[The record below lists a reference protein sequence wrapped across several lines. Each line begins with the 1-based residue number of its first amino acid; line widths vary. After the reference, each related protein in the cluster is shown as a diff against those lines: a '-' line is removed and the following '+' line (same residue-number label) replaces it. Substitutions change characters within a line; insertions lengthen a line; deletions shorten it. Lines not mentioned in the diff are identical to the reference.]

1 MTSLP
6 LSDEPTTPGD
16 DGTPPDSDWIQIDI
30 DRGSLIGLLL
40 LNTFLT
46 VITLGIYRFWARTKV
61 RRRLW
66 SAITLRGDRFA
77 YTGTGKELFVGFLV
91 ALVVLLPFMGVV
103 VLLNSLIPPTAFLQH
118 LAMQVAIGLGAGLLG
133 LMALYF
139 ARRYLL
145 TRTQWRGIHGGQD
158 KALGQFMSVHLK
170 AYIPS
175 LLTGGLIQPWADA
188 KTYNYRQSISWFGT
202 ARFGAA
208 AKPDALWHIWI
219 PAWLL
224 LVVGYAT
231 MIILTLPLT
240 EWTEAAQA
248 AQASGLAPP
257 PRPDINLPGIFACF
271 GAVVIGLGLWFAYTV
286 RRTVVFLGA
295 TWLDDMRF
303 NLPVGWRQVV
313 HVPIMAF
320 VFSVVSYLVIIGAA
334 AVVGAIFGK
343 SLNIAAFVVVLTFV
357 MLALINILSVGWVQV
372 EMLRIIGLHLRLH
385 NIGVLDDILNRG
397 QPAPTRGEGLADA
410 IGDIGIGG

>member
-6 LSDEPTTPGD
+6 LSDEPATPGS
-16 DGTPPDSDWIQIDI
+16 DGTPPRSDWLQVDI

-46 VITLGIYRFWARTKV
+46 VITLGIYRFWGRTKV
-61 RRRLW
+61 RQRLW
-66 SAITLRGDRFA
+66 SAVTLRGDRFA

-91 ALVVLLPFMGVV
+91 ALVVLLPFMGIV
-103 VLLNSLIPPTAFLQH
+103 VLLNSLIPPTAFLQQ
-118 LAMQVAIGLGAGLLG
+118 LATQVAIGLGAGLLG

-158 KALGQFMSVHLK
+158 QVLGPYMAVHLK

-231 MIILTLPLT
+231 MIALTLPLT

-248 AQASGLAPP
+248 AQAGGLAPP
-257 PRPDINLPGIFACF
+257 PQPDINLPGIFACF
-271 GAVVIGLGLWFAYTV
+271 GAIVVGLGLWFAYTV
-286 RRTVVFLGA
+286 RRTVLFLGA
-295 TWLDDMRF
+295 TWLDDMRLD
-303 NLPVGWRQVV
+303 LPVGWRQVV

-334 AVVGAIFGK
+334 GVVGAIFGK

-385 NIGVLDDILNRG
+385 NVGVLDDILNRG

>member
-6 LSDEPTTPGD
+6 LSDEPTAPGS
-16 DGTPPDSDWIQIDI
+16 DGTPPDSDWIQVNI

-61 RRRLW
+61 RQRLW

-91 ALVVLLPFMGVV
+91 ALVVLLPFLGVIT
-103 VLLNSLIPPTAFLQH
+103 LLNSLIPPTEFVAH
-118 LAMQVAIGLGAGLLG
+118 VVMQFIIGLGAGLLG

-158 KALGQFMSVHLK
+158 KALGKYMAVHLK
-170 AYIPS
+170 AYLKS
-175 LLTGGLIQPWADA
+175 ALTLGLIQPMADA
-188 KTYNYRQSISWFGT
+188 ETFNFRQSITWFGT

-208 AKPDALWHIWI
+208 ARADGLWSIWI
-219 PAWLL
+219 PTWLTL
-224 LVVGYAT
+224 LVGYGFLFSIV
-231 MIILTLPLT
+231 MPMS
-240 EWTEAAQA
+240 EWTAAAQA
-248 AQASGLAPP
+248 AQAAGVAPP
-257 PRPDINLPGIFACF
+257 PQPEFNLPGFFGSFAAIFVGF
-271 GAVVIGLGLWFAYTV
+271 GLWFAYVV
-286 RRTVVFLGA
+286 RRTTLFIGE
-295 TWLDDMRF
+295 TWLDGMRF
-303 NLPVGWRQVV
+303 DLPISWRQVV

-320 VFSVVSYLVIIGAA
+320 VFYIVALFVIAGLMAVSGA
-334 AVVGAIFGK
+334 VFGK
-343 SLNIAAFVVVLTFV
+343 SIGMVITVFFALFLI
-357 MLALINILSVGWVQV
+357 LALLNLLSVAWVQV
-372 EMLRIIGLHLRLH
+372 ELLRVIGLHLRLH
-385 NIGVLDDILNRG
+385 HVSVLDDILNRG

-410 IGDIGIGG
+410 IGDIGIGA